1 MCFSVPLALMLYEM
15 GLMLKN
21 ILKQAI
27 MNRVLYALLPVLLFS
42 VYLYGWRVFFIVI
55 SSNIAAYLTEY
66 LFIRNKKNGKVS
78 MAVFVTG
85 TLLAMTLPPTIPFW
99 IAGVGAIIAILFG
112 KMVFG
117 GFGLNVFNPAIV
129 GRTFIYISFPQ
140 QMTIT
145 WLKSY
150 TINDFPGGLVRWTVE
165 PAMKTSATILGQIRN
180 SGIADYTFLDAFLGF
195 IPGSIGETSALLI
208 LLTAIYLIATKTA
221 KWQPMAATTFSL
233 LLCNIIF
240 YPQQNPLFNLVTG
253 GAMFGI
259 VYMTTDPVSQAKGKL
274 SIWIYGIM
282 IGFLTVFIRR
292 YSLFY
297 EGMMFAIL
305 LTNAFMPVIEYFL
318 DKVLK
323 KIPEVK
329 KA

>member
-1 MCFSVPLALMLYEM
+1 MF
-15 GLMLKN
+15 KN

-27 MNRVLYALLPVLLFS
+27 MNRVLYALMPVMLFS
-42 VYLYGWRVFFIVI
+42 IYLFGWRVLFVVI
-55 SSNIAAYLTEY
+55 TSNLFAYLTEF

-78 MAVFVTG
+78 MAVFVSG

-129 GRTFIYISFPQ
+129 GRTFVYISFPQ

-150 TINDFPGGLVRWTVE
+150 TINDFPGGLLRWTAE
-165 PAMKTSATILGQIRN
+165 PAMQTSATILGQIRH
-180 SGIADYTFLDAFLGF
+180 SGVTEYSITNAFLGF

-208 LLTAIYLIATKTA
+208 LLAGIYLIITKTA
-221 KWQPMAATTFSL
+221 KWQPMVATTVSL
-233 LLCNIIF
+233 LICNMIF
-240 YPQQNPLFNLVTG
+240 YPHQNPLFNLVTG

-274 SIWIYGIM
+274 AIWIYGIM

-292 YSLFY
+292 FSLFY

-305 LTNAFMPVIEYFL
+305 LTNAFMPIIEYFI
-318 DKVLK
+318 DNVVNK
-323 KIPEVK
+323 KPEAVK
-329 KA
+329 A

>member
-1 MCFSVPLALMLYEM
+1 
-15 GLMLKN
+15 
-21 ILKQAI
+21 
-27 MNRVLYALLPVLLFS
+27 MNRVLYALVPIILFS
-42 VYLYGWRVFFIVI
+42 IYLFGWRVLAIVLT
-55 SSNIAAYLTEY
+55 SNLFAYLTEY

-85 TLLAMTLPPTIPFW
+85 TLLALTLPPTLPMW
-99 IAGVGAIIAILFG
+99 IAGVGAVIAILFG

-140 QMTIT
+140 QMTVT
-145 WLKSY
+145 WVNSY
-150 TINDFPGGLVRWTVE
+150 SIKDFPGGLIHWASE
-165 PAMKTSATILGQIRN
+165 PAMRTSATILGQIRH
-180 SGIADYTFLDAFLGF
+180 SGTTDFSFMDAFLGF
-195 IPGSIGETSALLI
+195 IPGSIGETSAVLI
-208 LLTAIYLIATKTA
+208 LLAGIYLIITKTA
-221 KWQPMAATTFSL
+221 KWQPMAATTISL

-240 YPQQNPLFNLVTG
+240 YPHQNPLFNLVTG

-274 SIWIYGIM
+274 AIWIYGIL

-292 YSLFY
+292 FSLFY

-305 LTNAFMPVIEYFL
+305 LTNAFMPIIEYL
-318 DKVLK
+318 IDNLK
-323 KIPEVK
+323 AK
-329 KA
+329 KPAGAKA

>member
-1 MCFSVPLALMLYEM
+1 
-15 GLMLKN
+15 
-21 ILKQAI
+21 
-27 MNRVLYALLPVLLFS
+27 MNRVLYALMPVLLFS
-42 VYLYGWRVFFIVI
+42 VYLYGWRVLFVVLT
-55 SSNIAAYLTEY
+55 SNLFAYLTEY

-99 IAGVGAIIAILFG
+99 IAAVGAIIAILFG

-129 GRTFIYISFPQ
+129 GRTFVYISFPQ

-150 TINDFPGGLVRWTVE
+150 TMNDFPGGFIHWTGL
-165 PAMKTSATILGQIRN
+165 PAMQTSATILGQIRHTGATDFSFMN
-180 SGIADYTFLDAFLGF
+180 AFLGF

-208 LLTAIYLIATKTA
+208 LLAGIYLVITKTA
-221 KWQPMAATTFSL
+221 KWQPMVGTTISL
-233 LLCNIIF
+233 LICNLIF
-240 YPQQNPLFNLVTG
+240 FPHQSPIFNLVTG

-259 VYMTTDPVSQAKGKL
+259 VYMVTDPVSQARGKIA
-274 SIWIYGIM
+274 IWIYGIL

-292 YSLFY
+292 FSLFY

-305 LTNAFMPVIEYFL
+305 LTNAFMPIFEYGIDNML
-318 DKVLK
+318 NK
-323 KIPEVK
+323 KPLAVK
-329 KA
+329 A